1 MGKEIEAINR
11 RAHGVQSGWKNWKRV
26 SEVLCDRKMTV
37 KITGQVY
44 RTVVRPALT
53 YGVETCALKKAQE
66 NKLEVAEMR
75 MQRWMSGVTRVDK
88 IRNERIRG
96 TRKWGK
102 SNKQSPGKE
111 VEMVWACGEK
121 RGTLRRKEA
130 DGNERS
136 GEKEERKI

>member
-11 RAHGVQSGWKNWKRV
+11 RAHGVQSGWKNWNRV

-37 KITGQVY
+37 KITGKVY

-53 YGVETCALKKAQE
+53 YGVETCALKKTQE

-96 TRKWGK
+96 TTNVGEIKQTKSRK
-102 SNKQSPGKE
+102 
-111 VEMVWACGEK
+111 
-121 RGTLRRKEA
+121 
-130 DGNERS
+130 
-136 GEKEERKI
+136 